1 MAVISIKNKIKS
13 GSLLVGNAAYMPPS
27 FESIETVTVGSGG
40 ASTVTF
46 SSIPSTYTHLQVR
59 YLTRTNRGDVQ
70 DLIRFRFNSDS
81 GTNYAYHWLRGDGST
96 ADAGNG
102 TSTASPWT
110 AIVAGANAGANQF
123 GAGVSDILDYANT
136 NKYKTTRTLSGI
148 DTNSAD
154 GRIMFFSNLWMN
166 TAAINS
172 IEIAPNFGSS
182 INQYSSFALYGI
194 KG

>member
-1 MAVISIKNKIKS
+1 MTPLLGIMASQISGHLWAPS
-13 GSLLVGNAAYMPPS
+13 GAYD
-27 FESIETVTVGSGG
+27 SIATATVGSGG

-59 YLTRTNRGDVQ
+59 YLARTNRADVQ
-70 DLIRFRFNSDS
+70 DLIRFRFNSDA
-81 GTNYAYHWLRGDGST
+81 GTNYAYHWLRGDGGT

-110 AIVAGANAGANQF
+110 AVIAGGNASASQF
-123 GAGVSDILDYANT
+123 GVGVSDVLDYANT
-136 NKYKTTRTLSGI
+136 NKYKTTRTLSGV

-166 TAAINS
+166 TAAITS
-172 IEIAPNFGSS
+172 IEIAPNYGTSFS
-182 INQYSSFALYGI
+182 NYSSFALYGI
-194 KG
+194 KGGN

>member
-1 MAVISIKNKIKS
+1 MLNSLIGIIASS
-13 GSLLVGNAAYMPPS
+13 GSAAAVAGDY
-27 FESIETVTVGSGG
+27 ESIATVTVGSGG

-110 AIVAGANAGANQF
+110 AIVAGDNAGANQF